1 VNYSRDTSLGQG
13 QETGFAP
20 TVILVLC
27 RKKGKN
33 QMNPIKEREQKGL
46 EIAALLPI
54 KRTGE
59 TYIVPSQTNGNKYKV
74 DATPHESHCNCPD
87 FEKRQQKC
95 KHIYAVECVI
105 RREESITTT
114 ASGDTTVTRTETVK
128 LRYRQMWPAYNSAQV
143 NEKTRFL
150 SLLYELCSGVDEP
163 IQTWGRPRHS
173 MADMIFAVAYKT
185 YSTVS
190 ARRFMS
196 DLREAHIKRYIARV
210 PCYNS
215 MINYLEMEEL
225 TPYLK
230 SLIERSA
237 LPLKAIESDFAVD
250 GSGFSSSKY
259 TSWYS
264 AKYGKEMEGHDWI
277 KVHLMCGVKTNI
289 VTSVEISGAYSHD
302 TKFFAPLVNSTAKRF
317 EIAEV
322 SADKAYSNRA
332 NLAVVEN
339 KGAKPYID
347 FRKNAKPD
355 GKNDA
360 WNRLYHTYSLNRED
374 FQRHYHK
381 RSNVESTFHM
391 VKAKFGGA
399 LRSKTF
405 TAQANEALCKVL
417 CHNLCVLIQSS
428 YELGIDMSF
437 WAE

>member
-1 VNYSRDTSLGQG
+1 
-13 QETGFAP
+13 
-20 TVILVLC
+20 
-27 RKKGKN
+27 
-33 QMNPIKEREQKGL
+33 MNPIKEREQKGL

-74 DATPHESHCNCPD
+74 DATPYAPHCDCPD
-87 FEKRQQKC
+87 FQSRQQKC
-95 KHIYAVECVI
+95 KHIYAVEYVI
-105 RREESITTT
+105 QREERVTTT
-114 ASGDTTVTRTETVK
+114 PDGGTTVIRTETVK
-128 LRYRQMWPAYNSAQV
+128 LRYKQVWPAYNEAQTH
-143 NEKTRFL
+143 EKTRFL
-150 SLLYELCSGVDEP
+150 SLLYELCSGIDEP
-163 IQTWGRPRHS
+163 IQTMGRPRLT
-173 MADMIFAVAYKT
+173 MADMIFSSAYKV

-196 DLREAHIKRYIARV
+196 DLREAYAKRYLARV

-215 MINYLEMEEL
+215 IINYLEMEEL

-230 SLIERSA
+230 RLIVESS
-237 LPLKAIESDFAVD
+237 LPLKAIETDFAID
-250 GSGFSSSKY
+250 SSGFTSSRY

-264 AKYGKEMEGHDWI
+264 AKYGKEMDGHDWL

-289 VTSVEISGAYSHD
+289 VTSVEISGAHAHD
-302 TKFFAPLVNSTAKRF
+302 TNFFSPLMQTTTKRF
-317 EIAEV
+317 DVEEV

-332 NLAVVEN
+332 NLTVAEN
-339 KGAKPYID
+339 KGTKPYID
-347 FRKNAKPD
+347 FRKNSKPD

-374 FQRHYHK
+374 FYQHYHK
-381 RSNVESTFHM
+381 RSNVETTFHM

-405 TAQANEALCKVL
+405 TAQANEALCKIL

-428 YELGIDMSF
+428 CELGIDATF